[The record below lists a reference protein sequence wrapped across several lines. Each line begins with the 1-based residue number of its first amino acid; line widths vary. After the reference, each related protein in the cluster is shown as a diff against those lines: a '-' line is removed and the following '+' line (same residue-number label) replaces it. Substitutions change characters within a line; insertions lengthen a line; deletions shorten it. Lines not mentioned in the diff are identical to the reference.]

1 VDIHNTFHSLWKDRL
16 HLWITSYDSF
26 PIISKKSPVFK
37 AFLAGN
43 EKKENAVFIRML
55 CRFITGY
62 PQYDVVAVDN

>member
-1 VDIHNTFHSLWKDRL
+1 MTAFL
-16 HLWITSYDSF
+16 SYQ
-26 PIISKKSPVFK
+26 KKSPVFK

-55 CRFITGY
+55 CRFIMGY